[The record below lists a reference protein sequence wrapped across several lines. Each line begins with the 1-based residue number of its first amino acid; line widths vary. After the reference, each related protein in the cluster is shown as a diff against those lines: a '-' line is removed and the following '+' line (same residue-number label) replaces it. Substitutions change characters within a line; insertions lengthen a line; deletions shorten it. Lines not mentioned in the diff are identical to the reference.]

1 MLLNCGVGEDAW
13 EALGLQGDQTSQ
25 FWRKWVLSLHWK
37 DWCWNWSSNTSATWC
52 KTQVIRKGPEAGKD
66 WRQEEKGM
74 TEDEMGG
81 WHHWLNGHEFEQTP
95 GDGEG
100 QGSLVCFSSRGPKE
114 SDTTERL
121 NSNWCFCVREILTW
135 LLLNKKT
142 KFSQTLIVHE
152 LWKLRVFIPA
162 VTFSLPSATN
172 TWKYAEIPMHKLR
185 RMKFPI
191 HYATCCSYKS
201 LTGKT

>member
-1 MLLNCGVGEDAW
+1 MFYKLESPLDNKEIKPVNSKGNQSWIFIAGIDA
-13 EALGLQGDQTSQ
+13 EAEAPILWLPDAKNWLIG
-25 FWRKWVLSLHWK
+25 K
-37 DWCWNWSSNTSATWC
+37 D
-52 KTQVIRKGPEAGKD
+52 PDAGKD
-66 WRQEEKGM
+66 WGQEEKGM